1 MSKEKDLF
9 NDLFLEEYQ
18 KENTQPTNPANQ
30 FDKETESGQSVT
42 PSAEAAKQLA
52 SQVAPITSAVIPPE
66 PTAEE
71 QEERLKVFGHHI
83 VDFIN
88 TIYPNGA
95 PVNTRHKSALK
106 LAGDLMIL
114 LDGDEK
120 LVKTVLTQISWV
132 RDIIKERGE
141 KEIDDIVDSSKKLLK
156 KRESENVYEPRP
168 SREMQRAIEEV
179 VKRKYSVLVAE
190 ARAQR
195 VGGNSSSH
203 DDIVIVLDRIGRK
216 LEKFFKYYPFLK
228 LLCHGL
234 KPKHYV
240 AALFVGGGFA
250 MTLCTRMW
258 YRFWSEPG
266 RKCRLNSIIEL
277 IGRSG
282 SGKHIAVDLY
292 KLLMEPIKKSD
303 AVQVE
308 ALNNWNAERDQKSGA
323 DKNKTPRPKGI
334 YRCMPSEASAAAI
347 REAEFNA
354 KEVVDGEEV
363 CLHVSQFNSE
373 LDDLLTQQK
382 KGYMNIEALL
392 FKSLHNEPGGS
403 FLKTASSMVG
413 EYDVHFNGV
422 YTGTS
427 DAIAKQATAANFVK
441 GLPQRL
447 AAVPMGDSNFEMRE
461 NREYTEADQQR
472 EEQLREF
479 AYKLDST
486 KGEIPCKNISDALHL
501 WTSRRMAD
509 AKEEDSKALE
519 DLVKRPCW
527 IACNLVLPF
536 VITRHWSEM
545 VEDTDG
551 RWKCGAGFKPDKID
565 VDLALTICDAQFAFQ
580 QYFFLSVGEQYYDN
594 KAAEQASNVRHQQK
608 TMLAYRRLPEY
619 FTSEDVK
626 REYGYDSVGSVCGRL
641 KILVDDGMA
650 SQKIR
655 SGENKGKYHKL
666 L

>member
-1 MSKEKDLF
+1 MSKKTIKINE
-9 NDLFLEEYQ
+9 LFLEEYQ
-18 KENTQPTNPANQ
+18 KENTQPTNRANQ
-30 FDKETESGQSVT
+30 FDKDVDSGQSVT
-42 PSAEAAKQLA
+42 SSAEDAKLLA
-52 SQVAPITSAVIPPE
+52 SQVAPVTSAVIPPE
-66 PTAEE
+66 ATSEE
-71 QEERLKVFGHHI
+71 QQERLNVFGHH
-83 VDFIN
+83 VADFIN
-88 TIYPNGA
+88 TLYPNGA

-114 LDGDEK
+114 LDGDEQ
-120 LVKTVLTQISWV
+120 LAKTVLTQISWV
-132 RDIIKERGE
+132 QDVIKERGE
-141 KEIDDIVDSSKKLLK
+141 KEIDDIIDSAKKLLK
-156 KRESENVYEPRP
+156 KRESENLYEPRP
-168 SREMQRAIEEV
+168 SREMQRAIEQV

-190 ARAQR
+190 ARAER
-195 VGGNSSSH
+195 TGGTQSST
-203 DDIVIVLDRIGRK
+203 DDIVVVLDRIGRK
-216 LEKFFKYYPFLK
+216 LEKYFKYYPFLK
-228 LLCHGL
+228 LLCYGL

-292 KLLMEPIKKSD
+292 KILMEPIKKAD

-323 DKNKTPRPKGI
+323 DKNKMPRPKGV

-354 KEVVDGEEV
+354 KEEIDGEDWP
-363 CLHVSQFNSE
+363 LHVSQFNSE

-382 KGYMNIEALL
+382 KGYLNIEALL

-472 EEQLREF
+472 EEQLRAI
-479 AYKLDST
+479 AYKLDIT

-536 VITRHWSEM
+536 VVTRHWSEM
-545 VEDTDG
+545 VEDSDG
-551 RWKCGAGFKPDKID
+551 RWKCGTEFKPDKID
-565 VDLALTICDAQFAFQ
+565 VELALIICDAQFAFQ

-594 KAAEQASNVRHQQK
+594 KAAEQASHVRHQQR
-608 TMLAYRRLPEY
+608 TLLAYRRLPNP
-619 FTSEDVK
+619 FSSEDVK
-626 REYGYDSVGSVCGRL
+626 REYGYDSVGSVCSRL
-641 KILVDDGMA
+641 KHLCDDGLA
-650 SQKIR
+650 KKIR
-655 SGENKGKYHKL
+655 KGPDKGLYQKL
-666 L
+666 LE